1 MAGQILIEES
11 DRDKLERILPEKS
24 ENCLLDTEYREA
36 YTALPRMSLEKITAL
51 SNIISY
57 MSNSFLREILSTKPQ
72 LTRMV
77 VAEVDGDITGRL
89 KPLIAPALQYIDK
102 NFRNNLNLNEVAAC
116 CGVSGGYLSRIFS
129 RAVGCNFSHYVNA
142 IRIAHSKEIL
152 ARTNNS
158 VASIALDL
166 GYDDCG
172 YFIKVFK
179 RMEKMTPIEF
189 RSKFQHKQLVDELKK
204 KNIFL

>member
-1 MAGQILIEES
+1 M
-11 DRDKLERILPEKS
+11 
-24 ENCLLDTEYREA
+24 
-36 YTALPRMSLEKITAL
+36 
-51 SNIISY
+51 
-57 MSNSFLREILSTKPQ
+57 TKPQ

-77 VAEVDGDITGRL
+77 AADDSGENSQRL

-102 NFRNNLNLNEVAAC
+102 NYRNNLNLNDVAAC
-116 CGVSGGYLSRIFS
+116 CGVSGGYLSRIFT

-142 IRIAHSKEIL
+142 VRIAHSKELL

-166 GYDDCG
+166 GYEDCG

-179 RMEKMTPIEF
+179 RMENMTPNEF
-189 RSKFQHKQLVDELKK
+189 RAKNQHKQLIDELKR
-204 KNIFL
+204 KNILI